1 MMAPKRL
8 RNSFTIT
15 PESMPA
21 GALMAVTDEPGQPA
35 ANSSSPSFCA
45 AARVASASISA
56 LSIRLA
62 MPICLTYFSASASA
76 RISEVAGV
84 QLDSP
89 ASPLFFS
96 FFRLK

>member
-1 MMAPKRL
+1 
-8 RNSFTIT
+8 
-15 PESMPA
+15 
-21 GALMAVTDEPGQPA
+21 
-35 ANSSSPSFCA
+35 
-45 AARVASASISA
+45 
-56 LSIRLA
+56 

-76 RISEVAGV
+76 RIRAVAGV